1 MTSGTLLT
9 YPSQGI
15 DRPAYLARPSTE
27 EPRPG
32 LLVIHEIFGLSP
44 HIQDV
49 ARRLG
54 DQGYV
59 ALAPDLFAHGGRPVT
74 NEQLE
79 SAMRLMRSLPPESRR
94 NPEAAQAK
102 LAEIQAADRGP
113 TQKALDWLRNRDLDA
128 HTPDML
134 AALEFLSRQPFVRQG
149 RIGSVGFCMGG
160 ALSVRLAAVGAPL
173 AACVIFY
180 GAAPPFERI
189 PHIRC
194 PVLGL
199 YGGEDRGITDGVPS
213 LAEEMQK
220 AGKSFE
226 YHVYPG
232 AAHAFFNDTRPEVY
246 REDAAKDAWQRT
258 LSFFETWLVR

>member
-1 MTSGTLLT
+1 MGSSRLGMTDGILLT
-9 YPSQGI
+9 YPSREI

-54 DQGYV
+54 DQVYG

-102 LAEIQAADRGP
+102 VAEIQAADRGP

-134 AALEFLSRQPFVRQG
+134 AAVDVLTRQPFVRQG
-149 RIGSVGFCMGG
+149 RIGSWGFCIGG
-160 ALSVRLAAVGAPL
+160 ALSVRLAAAGAPVGGG
-173 AACVIFY
+173 VIFY
-180 GAAPPFERI
+180 WGPPPLPR
-189 PHIRC
+189 
-194 PVLGL
+194 
-199 YGGEDRGITDGVPS
+199 VPP
-213 LAEEMQK
+213 LPR
-220 AGKSFE
+220 
-226 YHVYPG
+226 PG
-232 AAHAFFNDTRPEVY
+232 
-246 REDAAKDAWQRT
+246 
-258 LSFFETWLVR
+258 

>member
-1 MTSGTLLT
+1 
-9 YPSQGI
+9 
-15 DRPAYLARPSTE
+15 
-27 EPRPG
+27 
-32 LLVIHEIFGLSP
+32 
-44 HIQDV
+44 
-49 ARRLG
+49 
-54 DQGYV
+54 
-59 ALAPDLFAHGGRPVT
+59 
-74 NEQLE
+74 
-79 SAMRLMRSLPPESRR
+79 
-94 NPEAAQAK
+94 
-102 LAEIQAADRGP
+102 
-113 TQKALDWLRNRDLDA
+113 
-128 HTPDML
+128 
-134 AALEFLSRQPFVRQG
+134 
-149 RIGSVGFCMGG
+149 MGG
-160 ALSVRLAAVGAPL
+160 ALSVRLAAAGAPL

-213 LAEEMQK
+213 FAEEMQK

-232 AAHAFFNDTRPEVY
+232 AAHAFFNDTRAEVY

>member
-1 MTSGTLLT
+1 MRSATLLT
-9 YPSQGI
+9 YPSRGV
-15 DRPAYLARPSTE
+15 DRPAYLARPATE

-32 LLVIHEIFGLSP
+32 VLVIHEIFGLSP

-54 DQGYV
+54 DQGYA

-79 SAMRLMRSLPPESRR
+79 FALRLTRSLPPESRR
-94 NPEAAQAK
+94 NPDAAQAK
-102 LAEIQAADRGP
+102 LAEIPAADRGP
-113 TQKALDWLRNRDLDA
+113 TQKALEWLRNRDLDA

-134 AALEFLSRQPFVRQG
+134 AALDFLTRQPFVRPG

-160 ALSVRLAAVGAPL
+160 ALSVRLAAAGAPL

-180 GAAPPFERI
+180 GASPPFDRI
-189 PHIRC
+189 SHIRC

-213 LAEEMQK
+213 FAEEMQK
-220 AGKSFE
+220 SGKSFE